1 MSLLRCSILQIN
13 CTDGICFY
21 SLVFVF
27 FITSFFP
34 CWYKRGKRGL
44 QIVVIELIFWTFFP
58 VSGLSLPS
66 NELANENILT
76 FVCIWAISFILLQ
89 DCSQAKVATG
99 QLMVKEKCFFD
110 VSESKGIVF
119 WVTKCV
125 KSRRLL
131 KLLYQWLNTQEKVGR
146 NFTGHLDLKD
156 EKRELEWL
164 GGKDGSQGRLVTATV
179 WFCIDLIREILFYQG
194 KSGHFEKWKVKSL

>member
-99 QLMVKEKCFFD
+99 QLMVKEKFFFD

-156 EKRELEWL
+156 EKRELNDWVERTALKVGWL
-164 GGKDGSQGRLVTATV
+164 PLLYDFVLIWSGKFYFIRESQG
-179 WFCIDLIREILFYQG
+179 IL
-194 KSGHFEKWKVKSL
+194 KSEK